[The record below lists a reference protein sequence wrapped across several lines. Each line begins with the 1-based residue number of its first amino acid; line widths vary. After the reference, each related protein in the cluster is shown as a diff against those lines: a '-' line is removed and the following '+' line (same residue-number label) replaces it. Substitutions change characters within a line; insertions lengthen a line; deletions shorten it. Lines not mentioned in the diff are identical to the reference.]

1 MYRPPAFR
9 EDRLETLHALIAA
22 HPLAMLITAGA
33 DGLNANLIPFTI
45 ATDRGEKGTLRAHLA
60 KANDQMQA
68 LRESTEALVI
78 FQAPES
84 YITPSWYASKDE
96 HAKVV
101 PTWNYVVVQA
111 WGKPDTIDDPKWLRV
126 QIDELTRKQEQ
137 TRNEPW
143 NVTDAPE
150 PFITSQLRGIIG
162 LEIPITRIEG
172 KWKVSQNRPEM
183 DRKTVVDG
191 LRAEGRSPAMAD
203 LVSERGL
210 RK

>member
-1 MYRPPAFR
+1 
-9 EDRLETLHALIAA
+9 
-22 HPLAMLITAGA
+22 
-33 DGLNANLIPFTI
+33 
-45 ATDRGEKGTLRAHLA
+45 
-60 KANDQMQA
+60 
-68 LRESTEALVI
+68 
-78 FQAPES
+78 
-84 YITPSWYASKDE
+84 
-96 HAKVV
+96 VV

-111 WGKPDTIDDPKWLRV
+111 WGKPHTIDEPEWLRV
-126 QIDELTRKQEQ
+126 QIDELTRKQGQ

-150 PFITSQLRGIIG
+150 PFIASQLRGIIG

-191 LRAEGRSPAMAD
+191 LRTEGRSAAMAD
-203 LVSERGL
+203 LMSERGL

>member
-1 MYRPPAFR
+1 M
-9 EDRLETLHALIAA
+9 
-22 HPLAMLITAGA
+22 
-33 DGLNANLIPFTI
+33 
-45 ATDRGEKGTLRAHLA
+45 
-60 KANDQMQA
+60 
-68 LRESTEALVI
+68 
-78 FQAPES
+78 
-84 YITPSWYASKDE
+84 
-96 HAKVV
+96 V
-101 PTWNYVVVQA
+101 PTLNYVVVQA
-111 WGKPDTIDDPKWLRV
+111 WGKPDTIDDPEWLRV

-137 TRNEPW
+137 TRNEFW
-143 NVTDAPE
+143 NVTDSPE